1 MQNDFSNM
9 LTSLQ
14 NGQIAKLS
22 FILQRRKKTCEAIL
36 KILWKEGYI
45 LGYQVLATNFNYLK
59 VFLKYK
65 NNKSVLSCIK
75 KLSNSSNR
83 LFYCMNDL
91 WKITDNNSLITVST
105 SKGIESITGSKKL
118 QVGGKLF
125 TRIN

>member
-1 MQNDFSNM
+1 MQNELSNM
-9 LTSLQ
+9 FTSLQ

-22 FILQRRKKTCEAIL
+22 FILQRRKKTCEVLL

-45 LGYQVLATNFNYLK
+45 LGYQVLVTNSNYLK

-65 NNKSVLSCIK
+65 DNKPVFSCIK
-75 KLSNSSNR
+75 RLSNSSNR

-105 SKGIESITGSKKL
+105 SKGIESLTGSKKF
-118 QVGGKLF
+118 QIGGRLF